1 MNDINNLIFEELS
14 KMSQLF
20 HHQRGRVISEQ
31 PAKDVTDLKTYPA
44 CVQKLP
50 GVKITQTAA
59 EVFAKADSGPFL
71 NYRFYNNGMYTGPK
85 KRGRYSCNGTEILID
100 GKKLT
105 TTSTTYPGCITNK
118 GWDEPVTTAKG
129 QTYIKGGE
137 TEGGVDFTGYAFY
150 NNNRVLTPERVLK
163 SYKCSADN
171 TIISVFAT
179 PAKAPAS
186 TTPKVDNSK
195 FTPAAMACIK
205 QFGGE
210 PKPATPSIRSDS
222 KSYAEVQV
230 ITGNSTINFSNNYQ
244 VEYRPSPGEFEGGE
258 WTCKD
263 NIFKIVLLNGSTWS
277 KAQGGW
283 KGPAV
288 KPKVKRGNTQKL
300 STLTQDV
307 QKSIGG
313 TPSGKFSSQELDS
326 ILQRLG
332 GNDVKSEV
340 SQETQTTQS
349 FPTDAS
355 GKPDLDKILA
365 SLSQ

>member
-1 MNDINNLIFEELS
+1 MNDINNLISEELS

-44 CVQKLP
+44 CVQNLRSI
-50 GVKITQTAA
+50 KISQTAA
-59 EVFAKADSGPFL
+59 EVFAIQTSGDFE
-71 NYRFYNNGMYTGPK
+71 NYRFYNNGMYSGPNK
-85 KRGRYSCNGTEILID
+85 KKGRYSCDGTNILID
-100 GKKLT
+100 GNKLT
-105 TTSTTYPGCITNK
+105 TTSTTYPKCVTNQ
-118 GWDEPVTTAKG
+118 GWGEPVTTAKG
-129 QTYIKGGE
+129 QTYIKGGPLAYGE
-137 TEGGVDFTGYAFY
+137 VDYTGYMFY
-150 NNNRVLTPERVLK
+150 NNNRVSVPKKGVQ

-171 TIISVFAT
+171 RIISIFAT
-179 PAKAPAS
+179 PAKAPADAA
-186 TTPKVDNSK
+186 PKADDAAKIKNIGYAWCREKDGIINWPGSAVDKMKWADYLTKYSVTEPQLTQAK
-195 FTPAAMACIK
+195 TACPNK
-205 QFGGE
+205 L
-210 PKPATPSIRSDS
+210 KPNVVNDKVSD
-222 KSYAEVQV
+222 
-230 ITGNSTINFSNNYQ
+230 T
-244 VEYRPSPGEFEGGE
+244 
-258 WTCKD
+258 
-263 NIFKIVLLNGSTWS
+263 
-277 KAQGGW
+277 
-283 KGPAV
+283 
-288 KPKVKRGNTQKL
+288 PKVKRGNTQNL

>member
-44 CVQKLP
+44 CVQNLR
-50 GVKITQTAA
+50 GVKINQTAS
-59 EVFAKADSGPFL
+59 EVFAIQSSGL
-71 NYRFYNNGMYTGPK
+71 YSNYRFYNNGFYSGPK
-85 KRGRYSCNGTEILID
+85 KKGKYTCNGDTILID
-100 GKKLT
+100 GKQLT
-105 TTSTTYPGCITNK
+105 TTSTTYPKCVTNQ
-118 GWDEPVTTAKG
+118 GWGEPVTNNG
-129 QTYIKGGE
+129 ITYIKGGKMRY
-137 TEGGVDFTGYAFY
+137 TDVDYTGYMFY
-150 NNNRVLTPERVLK
+150 NNNKVSVPKKGVQ
-163 SYKCSADN
+163 SYQCSADDRV
-171 TIISVFAT
+171 ISISAI
-179 PAKAPAS
+179 PAKAPAA
-186 TTPKVDNSK
+186 TTPNTDEATRVKMMTSAWCREKDGIINWPGAKIDQMKWDDYYNKYVKTEILFNKVK
-195 FTPAAMACIK
+195 TAAQTAC
-205 QFGGE
+205 
-210 PKPATPSIRSDS
+210 PN
-222 KSYAEVQV
+222 KSVTTV
-230 ITGNSTINFSNNYQ
+230 VNNK
-244 VEYRPSPGEFEGGE
+244 V
-258 WTCKD
+258 
-263 NIFKIVLLNGSTWS
+263 NN
-277 KAQGGW
+277 A
-283 KGPAV
+283 
-288 KPKVKRGNTQKL
+288 PKVKRGNTQNL

-340 SQETQTTQS
+340 SQGTQTTQS

>member
-1 MNDINNLIFEELS
+1 MNDINNLISEELS

-31 PAKDVTDLKTYPA
+31 PAKDVTDLKTYPD

-59 EVFAKADSGPFL
+59 EVFAKTDSGPFL
-71 NYRFYNNGMYTGPK
+71 NYRFYNNG
-85 KRGRYSCNGTEILID
+85 RYSGPNKKKGSYSCSGTDILID

-105 TTSTTYPGCITNK
+105 TTSTTYPPCITNK
-118 GWDEPVTTAKG
+118 EWGEPVTTAKG

-137 TEGGVDFTGYAFY
+137 TDGEVDFTGYYFY
-150 NNNRVLTPERVLK
+150 NNGKVLTPKKVVQ

-171 TIISVFAT
+171 TIISIFAT
-179 PAKAPAS
+179 PAKAPAAAA
-186 TTPKVDNSK
+186 PKADE
-195 FTPAAMACIK
+195 AAKIK
-205 QFGGE
+205 N
-210 PKPATPSIRSDS
+210 I
-222 KSYAEVQV
+222 SYAWCREKDG
-230 ITGNSTINFSNNYQ
+230 IINWPGSAVDKMKWADYLTKYSVTEPQLTQAKTACPNKLKPNVVNDKVSN
-244 VEYRPSPGEFEGGE
+244 
-258 WTCKD
+258 T
-263 NIFKIVLLNGSTWS
+263 
-277 KAQGGW
+277 
-283 KGPAV
+283 
-288 KPKVKRGNTQKL
+288 PKVKRGNTQKL